1 MTHHLNIACSSEQ
14 ITPVVAD
21 HTVQYLSHVLGSP
34 GGHPC
39 SPETPLDSL
48 AHTPPPQPL
57 PTSSIGIPSGL
68 LTEEVRNVAYLYTKE
83 VRICTWA
90 SQHLNKPSTETTKKT
105 CVH

>member
-1 MTHHLNIACSSEQ
+1 MMLTHHLNIACSSEQ
-14 ITPVVAD
+14 ITLVVAD

-57 PTSSIGIPSGL
+57 HKSSIGIPSCAPYRGSQKCGL
-68 LTEEVRNVAYLYTKE
+68 PLY
-83 VRICTWA
+83 
-90 SQHLNKPSTETTKKT
+90 
-105 CVH
+105 

>member
-48 AHTPPPQPL
+48 ANTPPPATTPHIFLRNTFLYSLQK
-57 PTSSIGIPSGL
+57 SEMW
-68 LTEEVRNVAYLYTKE
+68 LTFILRRFESAPGQVN
-83 VRICTWA
+83 I
-90 SQHLNKPSTETTKKT
+90 
-105 CVH
+105 